1 MSVSNG
7 NSTSATET
15 LVFRAVDRVN
25 ELLAETQQLTKNRTI
40 PLMEDGTVL
49 DSLAI
54 INLLVFI
61 EDEIRDAFGR
71 EVTLAGED
79 GAGSLQDRDLKTL
92 GSLID
97 ALQNLLAEPA
107 R

>member
-7 NSTSATET
+7 NSASAAET

-25 ELLAETQQLTKNRTI
+25 ELLVEPQQLTKSRTI
-40 PLMEDGTVL
+40 PLMENGTVL

-61 EDEIRDAFGR
+61 
-71 EVTLAGED
+71 
-79 GAGSLQDRDLKTL
+79 
-92 GSLID
+92 
-97 ALQNLLAEPA
+97 
-107 R
+107 

>member
-1 MSVSNG
+1 M
-7 NSTSATET
+7 
-15 LVFRAVDRVN
+15 AV
-25 ELLAETQQLTKNRTI
+25 
-40 PLMEDGTVL
+40 
-49 DSLAI
+49 

-61 EDEIRDAFGR
+61 EDEIRESFGR

-79 GAGSLQDRDLKTL
+79 GAGPLQDRDLKTL

-97 ALQNLLAEPA
+97 ALQNLLAAPT

>member
-7 NSTSATET
+7 NSASATET

-25 ELLAETQQLTKNRTI
+25 ELLAETQQLTKSRTI

-61 EDEIRDAFGR
+61 EDEIRESFGR
-71 EVTLAGED
+71 EVTLTGED
-79 GAGSLQDRDLKTL
+79 GAGPLQDDDLKTL

-97 ALQNLLAEPA
+97 ALQNLLAAPT

>member
-7 NSTSATET
+7 NSASATET